1 MAHFLKQVIDWY
13 IYVFFAIFCLEKM
26 TDMAFHSEAIGRL
39 CFACGNITMK
49 NAHLIEPSLFQNIIE
64 AFSSNITTVENISPR
79 SLCHSCCRAVKHFVK
94 KQSAIF
100 FMLSKSDLS
109 TNFTSL
115 YLLTEKPPSSQLSG
129 FMKYKYPSFD
139 NS

>member
-1 MAHFLKQVIDWY
+1 MA
-13 IYVFFAIFCLEKM
+13 
-26 TDMAFHSEAIGRL
+26 DMAFHSDAIERL
-39 CFACGNITMK
+39 CFVCGNIIMK

-79 SLCHSCCRAVKHFVK
+79 NLCHSCWRAVKHFVK

-100 FMLSKSDLS
+100 FLLLSKSDLF
-109 TNFTSL
+109 TNFASL

>member
-1 MAHFLKQVIDWY
+1 MAHFLKQVIDSY
-13 IYVFFAIFCLEKM
+13 IYVHFLFRKM
-26 TDMAFHSEAIGRL
+26 ADMAFHSETIERL
-39 CFACGNITMK
+39 CFACGNIIMK

-79 SLCHSCCRAVKHFVK
+79 NLCHSCWRVVKHFVK

-100 FMLSKSDLS
+100 LLLSKSDLF

-129 FMKYKYPSFD
+129 LMNYKYPSFD

>member
-1 MAHFLKQVIDWY
+1 MAD
-13 IYVFFAIFCLEKM
+13 M
-26 TDMAFHSEAIGRL
+26 TSEALERL
-39 CFACGNITMK
+39 CFACGNIIMK
-49 NAHLIEPSLFQNIIE
+49 NAHLIEPSLSQNIIE
-64 AFSSNITTVENISPR
+64 AFSSNITTVENIF
-79 SLCHSCCRAVKHFVK
+79 LL
-94 KQSAIF
+94 
-100 FMLSKSDLS
+100 LSKSDLF

>member
-1 MAHFLKQVIDWY
+1 MA
-13 IYVFFAIFCLEKM
+13 
-26 TDMAFHSEAIGRL
+26 DMAFHSEAIERL
-39 CFACGNITMK
+39 CFACGNIIMK
-49 NAHLIEPSLFQNIIE
+49 NAHLIEPSLFQNIAE
-64 AFSSNITTVENISPR
+64 AFSSNITTVGNISPR
-79 SLCHSCCRAVKHFVK
+79 NLCHSCWRAVKHFVK

-100 FMLSKSDLS
+100 LLLFKSDLF

-115 YLLTEKPPSSQLSG
+115 YLLTEKPPPSQLRG

>member
-1 MAHFLKQVIDWY
+1 MAHFLKQVIDSY
-13 IYVFFAIFCLEKM
+13 IYVFFCHFLFRKM
-26 TDMAFHSEAIGRL
+26 ADIAFHSEAIERL
-39 CFACGNITMK
+39 CFACGNIIMK

-64 AFSSNITTVENISPR
+64 AFPSNITTVENISPR
-79 SLCHSCCRAVKHFVK
+79 NLCHSCWRAVKHFVR

-100 FMLSKSDLS
+100 LLLSKSDLF
-109 TNFTSL
+109 TNFTS
-115 YLLTEKPPSSQLSG
+115 LLTEKPPSSQLSG

>member
-1 MAHFLKQVIDWY
+1 MYFCHFL
-13 IYVFFAIFCLEKM
+13 FRKM
-26 TDMAFHSEAIGRL
+26 ADMAFHSEAIERL
-39 CFACGNITMK
+39 CFACGNIIMK

-79 SLCHSCCRAVKHFVK
+79 NLCHSCWRAVKHFVK

-100 FMLSKSDLS
+100 LLLSKSDLF

>member
-1 MAHFLKQVIDWY
+1 MA
-13 IYVFFAIFCLEKM
+13 
-26 TDMAFHSEAIGRL
+26 DMAFHSEAIERL
-39 CFACGNITMK
+39 CFACGNIIMK

-79 SLCHSCCRAVKHFVK
+79 NLYHSCWRAVKHFVK

-100 FMLSKSDLS
+100 LLLSKSDLF

-115 YLLTEKPPSSQLSG
+115 YLLTEKPPSSQLSV
-129 FMKYKYPSFD
+129 FTKYKYPSFD

>member
-1 MAHFLKQVIDWY
+1 MA
-13 IYVFFAIFCLEKM
+13 
-26 TDMAFHSEAIGRL
+26 DMAFNSEAIERL
-39 CFACGNITMK
+39 CFACGNIIMK
-49 NAHLIEPSLFQNIIE
+49 NAHLVEPSLFIE
-64 AFSSNITTVENISPR
+64 AFSSNITTVGNISPR
-79 SLCHSCCRAVKHFVK
+79 NLCHSCWRAVKHFVK

-100 FMLSKSDLS
+100 LLLSKSDLF

-139 NS
+139 NN

>member
-1 MAHFLKQVIDWY
+1 MYFLP
-13 IYVFFAIFCLEKM
+13 FSLFRKM
-26 TDMAFHSEAIGRL
+26 TDMAFHSEAIERL
-39 CFACGNITMK
+39 CFACGNIIMK

-64 AFSSNITTVENISPR
+64 AFSSNITTVENSSPR
-79 SLCHSCCRAVKHFVK
+79 NLCHSCWRAVKHFVK

-100 FMLSKSDLS
+100 FAASKSDLF
-109 TNFTSL
+109 TNFTRL